1 MFRLKARSPPDNIEK
16 VTVLNLEKYITC
28 PFAREQKPM
37 SKSTY
42 KQINQQVTKY
52 IRLYLGLL
60 ARATKDK
67 TCHRPNDALG
77 AVSISHV

>member
-28 PFAREQKPM
+28 RLRESKKPM

-77 AVSISHV
+77 AVSVSHV

>member
-1 MFRLKARSPPDNIEK
+1 MFRLKVRSPPDNIEK

-28 PFAREQKPM
+28 RLREQKPM

-60 ARATKDK
+60 AKATEDK

-77 AVSISHV
+77 AVSVSHV